1 MYWCP
6 TDMPLSGATPPR
18 RFWLKRLFLPRS
30 LLGRVLLIMVTP
42 LILMQGITVWVFY
55 DRHWDTITRR
65 LAQGIAGDITAVVEL
80 LHSSQTQDELEEV
93 FLLAQS
99 SMNLELALL
108 GNVPL
113 PEPPQP
119 WIISLL
125 DRKLTWALEDRLP
138 YPYVVDTDA
147 GPDLV
152 EIHIRLPDNQL
163 RVRVDRGR
171 LFSSTTYLFI
181 AWMVSTSVI
190 LFGVAI
196 AFMRGE
202 VRPIRRL
209 ALAADSF
216 GKGRDVPGFRPE
228 GAKEVRLAAA
238 AFLQMRARIKRQMR
252 QRTEMLAG
260 VSHDL
265 RTPIT
270 RMKLELAMLGET
282 PEAENLTSDL
292 DEMERM
298 VEGYLAFARGEGMED
313 SEETDLTELLE
324 DVIAQARRDGSKIQS
339 DIADGLVLPLRPE
352 AIRRCFSNL
361 VNNALRYAD
370 TVQVR
375 AEPGYEAVEV
385 TIDDD
390 GPGIPETEREEVF
403 KPFYRSEGSRNPA
416 TGGVGLGLTI
426 ARDVIRSHGGELSL
440 ADGPLGGLRA
450 YVRLPV

>member
-1 MYWCP
+1 MA
-6 TDMPLSGATPPR
+6 LSGTTAPR

-42 LILMQGITVWVFY
+42 VILMQAITVWVFY

-65 LAQGIAGDITAVVEL
+65 LALGIAGDIVTAVEL
-80 LHSSQTQDELEEV
+80 LQRSETQDQIEDV
-93 FLLAQS
+93 FRLARW
-99 SMNLELALL
+99 SMKLDLALL
-108 GNVPL
+108 GDRPL
-113 PEPPQP
+113 PTPPEP
-119 WIISLL
+119 WVISLL
-125 DRKLTWALEDRLP
+125 DRKLTWALEDRLS
-138 YPYVVDTDA
+138 YPFAVDSDA

-152 EIHIRLPDNQL
+152 EIHVKLADDLL

-181 AWMVSTSVI
+181 AWMIGTSVL

-196 AFMRGE
+196 VFMRGE
-202 VRPIRRL
+202 VHPIRRL

-216 GKGRDVPGFRPE
+216 GKGRDVPNFRPE

-270 RMKLELAMLGET
+270 RMKLELAMLGDS

-292 DEMERM
+292 VEMERM
-298 VEGYLAFARGEGMED
+298 VEGYLAFARGEGTE
-313 SEETDLTELLE
+313 EARETDLSELLR
-324 DVIAQARRDGSKIQS
+324 DIVAQAQRAGSRIETE
-339 DIADGLVLPLRPE
+339 ITDGLVLPLRPE
-352 AIRRCFSNL
+352 AMRRCFSNL
-361 VNNALRYAD
+361 INNAQRYAEK
-370 TVQVR
+370 VR
-375 AEPGYEAVEV
+375 VSAAPGFQAIEI

-390 GPGIPETEREEVF
+390 GPGIPEAEREDVF
-403 KPFYRSEGSRNPA
+403 KPFYRREASRNPT

-426 ARDVIRSHGGELSL
+426 ARDVVRSHGGELSL
-440 ADGPLGGLRA
+440 GDSELGGLRA